1 MTDKEVQEELE
12 RQRQRKEGLGRV
24 VESPTQTT
32 IGNQI
37 LSALG
42 PKRSEFTSV
51 GIDEALQ
58 GVGSD
63 GWGSQSWTGLRVPT
77 LPTPAARP
85 DLRYLFQLC
94 SFQLSDGETCRIIG
108 IRNGWS
114 MGFNQ
119 VVNPGQA
126 TETHRIVE
134 QWVEGPLFKG
144 PDFNIS
150 WNLRKLTIN
159 EPRRANPAQVFDPVV
174 GWLQGTAFQT
184 SDTPALLYRTI
195 GGVAGNPFYTA
206 LVGYIPPNNA
216 RPWGRPLAA
225 DLGEFM
231 DLKVKWSDASNWHA
245 LDIPVVGPARVVFYC
260 TVQQSNP
267 TTRTELVVPG
277 GTTAN
282 FPLGLSSDEQ
292 FLSKWA
298 LEVNKPIVWRV
309 AGALAMRFED
319 FNQYRSYA
327 IDGGCK

>member
-1 MTDKEVQEELE
+1 MNDKEVQEELE
-12 RQRQRKEGLGRV
+12 KQRAGVGQRV
-24 VESPTQTT
+24 VASPTQTP

-37 LSALG
+37 LSALV

-63 GWGSQSWTGLRVPT
+63 GWGSLSWTGLRVPT
-77 LPTPAARP
+77 RPTPAAHP

-94 SFQLSDGETCRIIG
+94 SFQLSDHETCRIIG
-108 IRNGWS
+108 LRNGWS

-119 VVNPGQA
+119 QTGQGP
-126 TETHRIVE
+126 TLTNRIVE

-144 PDFNIS
+144 PDFNVS

-159 EPRRANPAQVFDPVV
+159 EPRRPNPAQVFDPAT

-195 GGVAGNPFYTA
+195 GGAPGNPFYTGLTA
-206 LVGYIPPNNA
+206 YIPPNGA

-225 DLGEFM
+225 DLGEFF
-231 DLKVKWSDASNWHA
+231 DLKVRWSDADAWHA

-260 TVQQSNP
+260 TVQQSDP
-267 TTRTELVVPG
+267 ATRQGLTVPNN
-277 GTTAN
+277 TTAD
-282 FPLGLSSDEQ
+282 FSLGLSSDEQ
-292 FLSKWA
+292 FLSKWSVTPPTA
-298 LEVNKPIVWRV
+298 LLPGPIVWRV
-309 AGALAMRFED
+309 AGALAVRFED
-319 FNQYRSYA
+319 FNQFRSYE
-327 IDGGCK
+327 IR